1 MSFVQS
7 AAKFEVTPAGSDN
20 YIVNHNLNTSTPVV
34 MLFHTPSG
42 APFDGA
48 EIDTITV
55 NSPDQVEIILPIVIA
70 ARIVVLAFY

>member
-20 YIVNHNLNTSTPVV
+20 YIVDHNLGTSTPVV

-42 APFDGA
+42 VPFDGA

-55 NSPDQVEIILPIVIA
+55 NSPNQVEIALPGVVQ